1 MRMIPVLWITEAAN
15 LWVNGVAKLW
25 VSAQATL

>member
-25 VSAQATL
+25 VSAHPC